1 MQLVSSGLRGSGDS
15 AVMRTLTYN
24 HRSLGLIHRV
34 GLLPPQKPTFQI
46 TIRPGNS
53 GQEEP
58 HECAMLNYH
67 FNFRYYDFREIH
79 SLAVDAHVRFTM
91 IPQAPN
97 TISNMIRITKMILVL

>member
-24 HRSLGLIHRV
+24 HRGLGLIHRV
-34 GLLPPQKPTFQI
+34 GLLPPQKSTFQI

-67 FNFRYYDFREIH
+67 SQFPVLRLPGNLLVSGRCARTIYHDTTSSQYDFEY
-79 SLAVDAHVRFTM
+79 D
-91 IPQAPN
+91 
-97 TISNMIRITKMILVL
+97 

>member
-15 AVMRTLTYN
+15 AAMRTLTYN
-24 HRSLGLIHRV
+24 HRGLGLIHRV

-58 HECAMLNYH
+58 HGGTCNAK
-67 FNFRYYDFREIH
+67 FSFPI
-79 SLAVDAHVRFTM
+79 SGITTSGKFT
-91 IPQAPN
+91 
-97 TISNMIRITKMILVL
+97 R